1 MSNAPFRPA
10 LPGEQGQEFVDY
22 LDARCGGD
30 RRLRERLLVFLQQW
44 DHLADD
50 LEGEPTAET
59 YAERWHVSVPSTY
72 RMLEE
77 FRRAFPTERTP
88 SRVVANLWKGLR
100 RPYWCGPDLGSLLE
114 VRVIPNDVAKTA
126 R

>member
-1 MSNAPFRPA
+1 MGNAPFRPA
-10 LPGEQGQEFVDY
+10 LPREDGQEFVDY

-50 LEGEPTAET
+50 LDGEPSAEA
-59 YAERWHVSVPSTY
+59 YAGRWHVSVPSTY
-72 RMLEE
+72 RVLEE
-77 FRRAFPTERTP
+77 FRRVFPTERSP
-88 SRVVANLWKGLR
+88 ARVLATLWEGLGA
-100 RPYWCGPDLGSLLE
+100 PYWPGPDLGSLLE
-114 VRVIPNDVAKTA
+114 VRVIPSDFAHAA

>member
-1 MSNAPFRPA
+1 MSKPPFRPA
-10 LPGEQGQEFVDY
+10 LPREQGQEFVDY

-50 LEGEPTAET
+50 MGGEPSVEA
-59 YAERWHVSVPSTY
+59 YAQRWHVSVPSTY
-72 RMLEE
+72 RLLDE
-77 FRRAFPTERTP
+77 FRRAFPTERSP
-88 SRVVANLWKGLR
+88 GRVLATLWEGLGA
-100 RPYWCGPDLGSLLE
+100 PYWRGPDLGSLLE
-114 VRVIPNDVAKTA
+114 VRIVPNDGAGAT

>member
-1 MSNAPFRPA
+1 MHQAPFRPA
-10 LPGEQGQEFVDY
+10 LSREDGQEFVDY

-50 LEGEPTAET
+50 MAREPSVEA
-59 YAERWHVSVPSTY
+59 YAQRWHVSVPSTY

-77 FRRAFPTERTP
+77 FRRVFPTERSP
-88 SRVVANLWKGLR
+88 ARVVATLWEGLSA
-100 RPYWCGPDLGSLLE
+100 PYWRGPDLGSLLQ
-114 VRVIPNDVAKTA
+114 VRVIPTDGAGG
-126 R
+126 RR

>member
-1 MSNAPFRPA
+1 MSQAPFRPA
-10 LPGEQGQEFVDY
+10 RPEEAGQEFVDY

-50 LEGEPTAET
+50 LEGEPSAEA

-72 RMLEE
+72 RMLEQ
-77 FRRAFPTERTP
+77 FRRMFPTERTP
-88 SRVVANLWKGLR
+88 ARVLAALWDGLGP
-100 RPYWCGPDLGSLLE
+100 PYWRGPDLGSLLE
-114 VRVIPNDVAKTA
+114 VRVIPNDVAMTA
-126 R
+126 P

>member
-1 MSNAPFRPA
+1 VSQQPFRPA
-10 LPGEQGQEFVDY
+10 LPGEVGQEFVDY
-22 LDARCGGD
+22 LDVRCGGD

-50 LEGEPTAET
+50 MSGEPSVEA

-72 RMLEE
+72 RMLDE
-77 FRRAFPTERTP
+77 FRRVFPTERSP
-88 SRVVANLWKGLR
+88 ARVLATLWEGLGA
-100 RPYWCGPDLGSLLE
+100 PYWRGPDLGSLLE
-114 VRVIPNDVAKTA
+114 VRIIPNDVAGSP